1 MFLFRAHEKPT
12 RSIVKAVSWRV
23 LGSIDTFMLGWLFTG
38 KPAVAGAIASTE
50 VITKM
55 ILYYLHERAW
65 SGIHW
70 GFKDPIAPPPPSTAQ
85 VIEESGR

>member
-1 MFLFRAHEKPT
+1 VILFRTHEAHS
-12 RSIVKAVSWRV
+12 RSLIKAISWRV

-70 GFKDPIAPPPPSTAQ
+70 GFKEPPPAETPTVAE
-85 VIEESGR
+85 VIEEGGR

>member
-1 MFLFRAHEKPT
+1 VFLFRTHEAHA
-12 RSIVKAVSWRV
+12 RSFVKAVSWRT

-65 SGIHW
+65 TAIDW
-70 GFKDPIAPPPPSTAQ
+70 GFKDTPQEKPTVAEI
-85 VIEESGR
+85 IEEGGQ

>member
-1 MFLFRAHEKPT
+1 MILFRTHEAHS
-12 RSIVKAVSWRV
+12 RSLIKAVSWRT

-70 GFKDPIAPPPPSTAQ
+70 GFKDPAVPAPPTAAEI
-85 VIEESGR
+85 IEEGGQ

>member
-1 MFLFRAHEKPT
+1 MFLFRAHERPT

-38 KPAVAGAIASTE
+38 KAGVAGAIASTE
-50 VITKM
+50 IITKM
-55 ILYYLHERAW
+55 VLYYLHERAW

-70 GFKDPIAPPPPSTAQ
+70 GFKDPTPVTPPA
-85 VIEESGR
+85 VAEIVEEGGQ